1 MLDAL
6 MTSTDNGRLE
16 KIDET
21 WFLDQTDYLIG
32 KLPDQTEVQI
42 RTRIRLD
49 SKTYHDQQITSVYNW
64 QAKRHQRRN

>member
-49 SKTYHDQQITSVYNW
+49 FKT
-64 QAKRHQRRN
+64 

>member
-1 MLDAL
+1 MTTTVYCNSWSNEYVTAMLDAL

-42 RTRIRLD
+42 RTLIRLD
-49 SKTYHDQQITSVYNW
+49 FKT
-64 QAKRHQRRN
+64 